1 MRDAV
6 LETDNVQAS
15 SLPSNQT
22 ARIEARFEQVRGT
35 TQLTKSFHRAPL
47 KIAKAFPQD
56 DGSLHVCT
64 MDCSPGLL
72 SGDRYELDF
81 HLLQNTHVY
90 LTNQSFTRVH
100 PARRAED
107 ISRQMQR
114 IVMEDG
120 ATLELFPEPVMLF
133 RDAAVQLETQIEM
146 APQSTLMMSDI
157 TCAGRIAR
165 GECFD
170 FRLWQNRIDVRMN
183 GELIYCNRQ
192 RLRPQSDNHVRAP
205 GAWESYTH
213 WGNFFI
219 FSKHAGAE
227 LLEELREVLITRQE
241 SVFSGSSLTTRHG
254 IAVAIMGHHAWEL
267 QQLVEELRQLANSR
281 IKTYKK
287 EDVL

>member
-15 SLPSNQT
+15 RLPSNQT

-35 TQLTKSFHRAPL
+35 TQLTKSFHCAPL

-56 DGSLHVCT
+56 NGSLHVCT

-81 HLLQNTHVY
+81 HLVQNAHVY

-100 PARRAED
+100 PARRADE
-107 ISRQMQR
+107 ISYQTQH
-114 IVMEDG
+114 IVIAEG

-146 APQSTLMMSDI
+146 APQSTLMMSEI
-157 TCAGRIAR
+157 TCAGRVAG

-170 FRLWQNRIDVRMN
+170 FRLWQNHIDVRMN

-192 RLRPQSDNHVRAP
+192 RLQPQINKHFRAP
-205 GAWESYTH
+205 GAWGSYTH

-219 FSKHAGAE
+219 FSKNAGAE
-227 LLEELREVLITRQE
+227 LLEEVREVLITRQE
-241 SVFSGSSLTTRHG
+241 RVFSGSSLTPGHG
-254 IAVAIMGHHAWEL
+254 IAVALMGHHAWEL
-267 QQLVEELRQLANSR
+267 QQLVEELRQHANSR
-281 IKTYKK
+281 IKIYKK